1 MKCENCGAEIPKGDL
16 YCPICGAEV
25 RLVKDYSTIDTM
37 LDEKKRR
44 EQQEEKERLEE
55 EARILEEQRKNRPK
69 ASTVIVKIIL
79 TALATAALGYII
91 VTRLNT
97 ETDNSYIYQKN
108 AAVRDLNSGEYDSA
122 FTMAKSAAKKKNS
135 TEIRLLEARID
146 EARGDTQSAEKILNK
161 MLEDNEGKE
170 EAAEELLKIA
180 INNKDYQTVA
190 DRLSQSDY
198 KSLRKKYARYL
209 SEKPEFSLISGIY
222 PEGTGITL
230 KGSGTIYY
238 TTDGS
243 TPTENS
249 MRYID
254 NDIYLKNGDNTIK
267 AISVNSYG
275 VKSETATA
283 VYHVDALSS

>member
-16 YCPICGAEV
+16 FCPICGAEV
-25 RLVKDYSTIDTM
+25 HLVKDYSTIDTM

-44 EQQEEKERLEE
+44 EEKEEQQRRE
-55 EARILEEQRKNRPK
+55 EEQRLLEEKRKQRPK

-79 TALATAALGYII
+79 TALATAALGYIM
-91 VTRLNT
+91 VVRLNA
-97 ETDNSYIYQKN
+97 ETGESYIYQKN
-108 AAVRDLNSGEYDSA
+108 AAARALNSGEYDSA
-122 FTMAKSAAKKKNS
+122 LTMAKGAAKKKDS
-135 TEIRLLEARID
+135 TEIRLLEARIY
-146 EARGDTQSAEKILNK
+146 EAEGKNGMAENILNR
-161 MLEDNEGKE
+161 MMEDNTGKD

-180 INNKDYQTVA
+180 IDQKDYQTVA
-190 DRLSQSDY
+190 DRLSQSDFE
-198 KSLRKKYARYL
+198 SLRKKYAKYL
-209 SEKPEFSLISGIY
+209 AEEPEFSLISGIY

-249 MRYID
+249 MRYIN
-254 NDIYLKNGDNTIK
+254 NDIFLKNGDNTIK

>member
-37 LDEKKRR
+37 LDEKKRK
-44 EQQEEKERLEE
+44 EQEEEKERLEE
-55 EARILEEQRKNRPK
+55 EARLLEEQRQKRPK
-69 ASTVIVKIIL
+69 VSTVIVKIIL

-91 VTRLNT
+91 VTRLNA
-97 ETDNSYIYQKN
+97 ETGSSYIFQKN
-108 AAVRDLNSGEYDSA
+108 AAVRAFNSGEYDSA
-122 FTMAKSAAKKKNS
+122 LTMAKSAAKKRDS

-146 EARGDTQSAEKILNK
+146 AARGDTQTAEEILTR
-161 MLEDNEGKE
+161 MLSEDEGRE

-180 INNKDYQTVA
+180 IDEKDYQTVA
-190 DRLSQSDY
+190 DRLSQSDFQ
-198 KSLRKKYARYL
+198 SLRKKYARYL

-222 PEGTGITL
+222 SEGTKITL

-243 TPTENS
+243 TPTEKS
-249 MRYID
+249 MRYIG
-254 NDIYLKNGDNTIK
+254 NDIFLKNGDNTIK

>member
-1 MKCENCGAEIPKGDL
+1 MKCENCGADIPKGDL

-37 LDEKKRR
+37 LDEKKRK
-44 EQQEEKERLEE
+44 EQQEQKERLEE
-55 EARILEEQRKNRPK
+55 EARILEEQRRNRPK
-69 ASTVIVKIIL
+69 VSTVIVKIIL

-91 VTRLNT
+91 IARLNL
-97 ETDNSYIYQKN
+97 ETGEHYVYQKN
-108 AAVRDLNSGEYDSA
+108 AAVRALNSGEYDSA
-122 FTMAKSAAKKKNS
+122 LRVAKSAAKKKNS

-146 EARGDTQSAEKILNK
+146 EAKGDNKTAEKILTR
-161 MLEDNEGKE
+161 MLSEEGSKG
-170 EAAEELLKIA
+170 EAAEALLKMA
-180 INNKDYQTVA
+180 IDQKDYQTAA
-190 DRLSQSDY
+190 DRLSQSDF
-198 KSLRKKYARYL
+198 KSLRKKYAKYRA
-209 SEKPEFSLISGIY
+209 EEPEFSLISGIY
-222 PEGTGITL
+222 PEGTKITL
-230 KGSGTIYY
+230 KGSGAIYY